1 MWRWCNRFRFCGNR
15 NAILHNLS
23 NKQIEFETGDRIV
36 QVVFQKCKSPQL
48 IEVSNFDDV
57 ITERNNQ
64 SFDSTEVTEGNDKL
78 RE

>member
-1 MWRWCNRFRFCGNR
+1 MRRRCNRSRFRRNG

-57 ITERNNQ
+57 VTERNNQ
-64 SFDSTEVTEGNDKL
+64 SFDSTEVREGNDKL
-78 RE
+78 HK

>member
-1 MWRWCNRFRFCGNR
+1 MWRWCNRFRFCGNG